1 MLLKNKRTALQF
13 CLVLLSFLI
22 TSAVMAQSRTVSGK
36 IFGADGKP
44 VAGASIIVNG
54 TTTGAQTDTSGN
66 FAISVPA
73 GKNALTVSSVGFE
86 AQNLTIG
93 ARNSISVTLRAATSN
108 LNEVVV
114 TGYSGQQRKNIVGAV
129 STVKGEQLAAVPSG
143 NAEQQFQGRIPGVTV
158 ITSGQPGAVSQV
170 RIRGFGSFSD
180 NAPLYVVDGIPT
192 TNIDFLNPND
202 IESTTV
208 LKDASSASI
217 YGARAAAGV
226 IIMTTKKGKPGKLRV
241 TYDVSYGSTFPGKGL
256 DLLTPQEQADMTW
269 VALRAAGQ
277 IDTLTGNP
285 THPQYGS
292 GVNAVLPDY
301 LKVGSEAGLSGLSP
315 ADPRLDPAK
324 FNTDFDKGPVYQ
336 VIKANKQGTDWYK
349 ALTSQGYVQNHT
361 LGFSGGTDNAR
372 YYAGISVYD
381 EKGVV
386 INTKLKRYSL
396 RLNNEFKIKNIVR
409 VGSNF
414 QYTYR
419 DNPNLGQSPAN
430 ENDIMFALTINPL
443 IPVYDEGGGYAGTT
457 ARGFNNSTQPVAH
470 RIRTEQNRGF
480 GGTIFGNIFAEVD
493 ILPKLTART
502 SFGGYIS
509 QFQNRYLNYRT
520 YENSENVGS
529 YTFGEGAGY
538 GQGYTWTNTL
548 RYEKEFGNH
557 NIQALAG
564 IEAIKDGFF
573 RALSGSGLNPFNTG
587 FNFTTLTNTDPNG
600 RALNSGGSPYRKL
613 FSQFGQVNYNYDNR
627 YLFSGTLRRD
637 GSSVFG
643 ENNKYGIFPALSAGW
658 RISQENFMK
667 SVDWITELK
676 IRGGWGKMGNERP
689 VGSANR
695 FNTFGGDAGTTG
707 YDINGTQ
714 TTIVSGIRT
723 TGVGDPTVKWEQNT
737 TINVGFDGTFF
748 KNKLDVIVDLY
759 KRNTS
764 GLLFN
769 QALPASLGT
778 VNAPFVNI
786 GSMENKGVDLML
798 TYRARSSKAFRYEA
812 DFIFTTY
819 NNKITKISDI
829 TDYFDVGFSGR
840 IGGGIVRNVVGQ
852 PVSTFYGYKVIG
864 LFQNDAEA
872 AASKQAGAGPGRF
885 KYEDV
890 NGDKVIDDKD
900 RTYIGNPNPS
910 FTYGFNTRV
919 FYKNFDLEALFYGV
933 AGANVLNF
941 TRWFTD
947 FYPSFAGIGKSTRV
961 LDAWTP
967 THTNTNIPRFEN
979 VSNPSTNAELNSYYV
994 ENSAYFRL
1002 RSLKIG
1008 YNLSSNVLQKIGL
1021 DRLHF
1026 FVQGTNL
1033 FTITK
1038 YTGTDPAVS
1047 GADTNFG
1054 VDVGNYPVNKQL
1066 IFGFNVGL

>member
-1 MLLKNKRTALQF
+1 MPLKIKRTGIQF
-13 CLVLLSFLI
+13 CLALFSIII
-22 TSAVMAQSRTVSGK
+22 TFAASAQERRVTGR
-36 IFGADGKP
+36 ILGADGTP
-44 VAGASIIVNG
+44 VAGASVSVAG
-54 TTTGAQTDTSGN
+54 TTTGTQTDTSGN
-66 FAISVPA
+66 FSISVPQ
-73 GKNALTVSSVGFE
+73 GRNALTVSSVGFE
-86 AQNLTIG
+86 TQNLTVSSS
-93 ARNSISVTLRAATSN
+93 NSVTATLRAAASN

-170 RIRGFGSFSD
+170 RIRGFGSFSA

-202 IESTTV
+202 IETTTV

-226 IIMTTKKGKPGKLRV
+226 IIMTTKKGRPGKLRV
-241 TYDVSYGSTFPGKGL
+241 TYDVSYGLTFPGKGL
-256 DLLTPQEQADMTW
+256 DLLTPQQQADMTW
-269 VALRAAGQ
+269 VALKAAGQ
-277 IDTLTGNP
+277 VDTVTGNP

-292 GVNAVLPDY
+292 GATPVLPDY
-301 LKVGSEAGLSGLSP
+301 LKVGDEAGLSGLSP
-315 ADPRLDPAK
+315 NDPRLDPAK
-324 FNTDFDKGPVYQ
+324 FNVDFDKGPIYQ
-336 VIKANKQGTDWYK
+336 VIKANKQGTDWYD
-349 ALTSQGYVQNHT
+349 ALTDRGYVQNHT

-372 YYAGISVYD
+372 FYAGLSYYD
-381 EKGVV
+381 EKGVI
-386 INTKLKRYSL
+386 INTNLKRYSL
-396 RLNNEFKIKNIVR
+396 RLNNEFRIKKIIR

-419 DNPNLGQSPAN
+419 DNPNLGSSPTD

-457 ARGFNNSTQPVAH
+457 ARGFNNSTQPVAR
-470 RIRTEQNRGF
+470 RIRSKQTKLF
-480 GGTIFGNIFAEVD
+480 GGTIFGNLYAEVD

-502 SFGGYIS
+502 SFGGFINQY
-509 QFQNRYLNYRT
+509 QQRFLNYRT

-529 YTFGEGAGY
+529 YTFGEAAGY
-538 GQGYTWTNTL
+538 SQGYTWTNTL
-548 RYEKEFGNH
+548 RYEREFGNH
-557 NIQALAG
+557 SIQALAG
-564 IEAIKDGFF
+564 IEAVQDGFF
-573 RALSGSGLNPFNTG
+573 RGLGGSGLNPFNIG
-587 FNFTTLTNTDPNG
+587 FNFTTLANTDPNG
-600 RALNSGGSPYRKL
+600 RALSSGTSPYRKL
-613 FSQFGQVNYNYDNR
+613 YSQFGQVNYNFNNR
-627 YLFSGTLRRD
+627 YLLSGTLRRD

-643 ENNKYGIFPALSAGW
+643 ENNKYGIFPAISAGW

-667 SVDWITELK
+667 SIDWITELK
-676 IRGGWGKMGNERP
+676 IRGGWGIMGNERP

-695 FNTFGGDAGTTG
+695 FNTFGGTAGTTG

-714 TTIVSGIRT
+714 TSIVSGIRT
-723 TGVGDPTVKWEQNT
+723 TGVGDPTVKWEQNK

-748 KNKLDVIVDLY
+748 HSKLDVIVDLY
-759 KRNTS
+759 QRKTS
-764 GLLFN
+764 GLLFD
-769 QALPASLGT
+769 QALPASLGD
-778 VNAPFVNI
+778 VSAPFVNI
-786 GSMENKGVDLML
+786 GSMENNGIDLML
-798 TYRARSSKAFRYEA
+798 TYRARASKAFRYEA

-819 NNKITKISDI
+819 DNKITKISDI
-829 TDYFDVGFSGR
+829 TDYFDRSFSGR

-864 LFQNDAEA
+864 LFQTDAEA
-872 AASKQAGAGPGRF
+872 SAYKQDGAAPGRF

-890 NGDKVIDDKD
+890 NGDKIIDDKD
-900 RTYIGNPNPS
+900 RTYIGNPNPD
-910 FTYGFNTRV
+910 FTYGFNTRL

-941 TRWFTD
+941 TKWYTD
-947 FYPSFAGIGKSTRV
+947 FYPSFAGIGKSKRV
-961 LDAWTP
+961 LNAWTP
-967 THTNTNIPRFEN
+967 TNTNTDIPRFEN
-979 VSNPSTNAELNSYYV
+979 VSNLSTNSNLNSYYV

-1008 YNLSSNVLQKIGL
+1008 YNLSSGLLRRAGL
-1021 DRLHF
+1021 DKLHF

-1054 VDVGNYPVNKQL
+1054 VDVGNYPVNRQL
-1066 IFGFNVGL
+1066 IFGFNLGL

>member
-1 MLLKNKRTALQF
+1 MLAKFYSLSGGLA
-13 CLVLLSFLI
+13 VLLLLISSTSFSQRVV
-22 TSAVMAQSRTVSGK
+22 TGK
-36 IFGADGKP
+36 VTDPTNQPA
-44 VAGASIIVNG
+44 
-54 TTTGAQTDTSGN
+54 TGATVTVTGTNVGTQTDTGGN
-66 FAISVPA
+66 FTINVPP
-73 GKNALTVSSVGFE
+73 GRNALTVSSVGFE
-86 AQNLTIG
+86 TQNLTISG
-93 ARNSISVTLRAATSN
+93 SRSITVTLRSAASN

-114 TGYSGQQRKNIVGAV
+114 TGYSSQQRKNIVGAV

-170 RIRGFGSFSD
+170 RIRGFGSFSA

-192 TNIDFLNPND
+192 TSIDFLNPND
-202 IESTTV
+202 IETTTV

-226 IIMTTKKGKPGKLRV
+226 IIMTTKKGRPGKLRV
-241 TYDVSYGSTFPGKGL
+241 TYDLSYGSTFPGKGL
-256 DLLTPQEQADMTW
+256 DLLTPQQQADMTW
-269 VALRAAGQ
+269 VALKAAGQ
-277 IDTLTGNP
+277 VDSTGNP

-292 GVNAVLPDY
+292 GANPVLPDY
-301 LKVGSEAGLSGLSP
+301 LKVGNEAGLSGLSP
-315 ADPRLDPAK
+315 SDPRLDPAK
-324 FNTDFDKGPVYQ
+324 FNTDFDKGPIYQ
-336 VIKANKQGTDWYK
+336 VIKANKQGTNWYD
-349 ALTSQGYVQNHT
+349 ALTEQGYVQNHT

-386 INTKLKRYSL
+386 INTNLKRYSL
-396 RLNNEFKIKNIVR
+396 RLNNEFKIKNIIR
-409 VGSNF
+409 IGSNF

-419 DNPNLGQSPAN
+419 DNPNLGQSPAS
-430 ENDIMFALTINPL
+430 ENSIMFALTINPL
-443 IPVYDEGGGYAGTT
+443 IPVYDEGGGFAGTT
-457 ARGFNNSTQPVAH
+457 ARGFNNSTQPVAQ
-470 RIRTEQNRGF
+470 RIRSRQNRGF
-480 GGTIFGNIFAEVD
+480 VGTIFGNVFAELD

-509 QFQNRYLNYRT
+509 QFQSRFLNFRT
-520 YENSENVGS
+520 YENSENAGS

-538 GQGYTWTNTL
+538 AQGYTWTNTL
-548 RYEKEFGNH
+548 RYEREFGNH
-557 NIQALAG
+557 SIQALAG
-564 IEAIKDGFF
+564 IEAVADGFF
-573 RALSGSGLNPFNTG
+573 RQLNGSGLNPFTTS

-600 RALNSGGSPYRKL
+600 RNLNSGGSPFRKL
-613 FSQFGQVNYNYDNR
+613 YSQFGQVNYNFNNR
-627 YLFSGTLRRD
+627 YLLSGTLRRD

-643 ENNKYGIFPALSAGW
+643 ETDKYGIFPALSAGW
-658 RISQENFMK
+658 RISQEDFMS

-676 IRGGWGKMGNERP
+676 IRGGWGIMGNERP

-695 FNTFGGDAGTTG
+695 FNTIGGSPGSTG

-714 TTIVSGIRT
+714 TSIVPGIRT
-723 TGVGDPTVKWEQNT
+723 TGVGDPYVKWEENT

-748 KNKLDVIVDLY
+748 RNKLDVIVDVY
-759 KRNTS
+759 KRKTS

-769 QALPASLGT
+769 QALPASLGD
-778 VNAPFVNI
+778 VSAPFINI
-786 GSMENKGVDLML
+786 GAMENQGVDMMIS
-798 TYRARSSKAFRYEA
+798 YRGRTSKAFRYEA
-812 DFIFTTY
+812 DVIFTTY
-819 NNKITKISDI
+819 DNKITRISEI

-840 IGGGIVRNVVGQ
+840 IGGGVVRNAVGQ
-852 PVSTFYGYKVIG
+852 PVSTFYGYKVMG
-864 LFQNDAEA
+864 LFQDTTEA
-872 AASKQAGAGPGRF
+872 ASAPKQTGAAPGRF
-885 KYEDV
+885 RYEDV
-890 NGDKVIDDKD
+890 NGDKVIDAKD
-900 RTYIGNPNPS
+900 RTYIGNPNPD
-910 FTYGFNTRV
+910 FTYGFNTRL
-919 FYKNFDLEALFYGV
+919 FYKNFDMEALFYGV

-961 LDAWTP
+961 LNAWTP
-967 THTNTNIPRFEN
+967 TNTNTDIPRFEN
-979 VSNPSTNAELNSYYV
+979 ISNQSTNAELNSYYV

-1008 YNLSSNVLQKIGL
+1008 YNLSSNLLQKAGL

-1066 IFGFNVGL
+1066 IFGINVGL